1 MWLIKMTKILAFI
14 LIFPLASICAQSNLP
29 AGVWMRFVDDG
40 ISQNLIGYTKTLN
53 EDTLFQEPSV
63 VTTFNSGGLYYW
75 NGASWQAESN
85 DSESLSF
92 YLSLKMDDKAVM
104 FLGIDGNSTAED
116 YNVFTDEGWV
126 YVKSKI
132 KLIPGRD
139 KIFFDED
146 NKRFIL
152 IKENVPWIF
161 NLE

>member
-1 MWLIKMTKILAFI
+1 MTKIFVFI
-14 LIFPLASICAQSNLP
+14 LMFPLASICAQSNLP
-29 AGVWMRFVDDG
+29 AGVWIKFVDDG
-40 ISQNLIGYTKTLN
+40 ISHNLIDYTKTLN
-53 EDTLFQEPSV
+53 EDTLIQKSSIG
-63 VTTFNSGGLYYW
+63 TKFNNGVLYYW

-85 DSESLSF
+85 DAEPLSF
-92 YLSLKMDDKAVM
+92 YISLKMDDKAVM

-126 YVKSKI
+126 HVKSKI